1 MRAHWLGDI
10 FIGVE
15 NKHVL
20 KRAKKINLALQ
31 GGGAHGAF
39 TWGVL
44 DRLLE
49 DEQLKLDTVGGT
61 SAGALNAVAL
71 AEGMRIG
78 GRAGAKDKLHDIWKA
93 VHEAGVP
100 RFLRT
105 NPFLS
110 HLSNSDLGEKSM
122 AHLFKMMSPG
132 ELNPLN
138 LNPLRGI
145 LDAHIDFAELR
156 RSSPVQLML
165 AATDVATGEAVFFGN
180 GDLGVDAVLA
190 STCLPT
196 LQHTVVID
204 QKAYWDGGFSAN
216 PDLRCLASK
225 SRCSDTLVVLL
236 NPMKQDDVPTSA
248 TDIAAEVNRL
258 TFNQPLLRDIQLID
272 AVRRARPKLM
282 RHDKKYEA
290 LRQHRF
296 HLIEAGSYTS
306 QLAPSSKM
314 KPDWDMLTFL
324 REAGHDEADQWLQRH
339 RAMIGKRETANLPDL
354 FLNA

>member
-1 MRAHWLGDI
+1 MRTHWLWDV
-10 FIGVE
+10 FNGVE

-49 DEQLKLDTVGGT
+49 DEKLKLDTIGGT
-61 SAGALNAVAL
+61 SAGALNAIAM

-78 GRAGAKDKLHDIWKA
+78 GRAGAKDKLHDVWKA
-93 VHEAGVP
+93 VHEVGVP

-196 LQHTVVID
+196 LQQIG
-204 QKAYWDGGFSAN
+204 QGQPKRRQRPRLEQRAPSQR
-216 PDLRCLASK
+216 LR
-225 SRCSDTLVVLL
+225 
-236 NPMKQDDVPTSA
+236 
-248 TDIAAEVNRL
+248 I
-258 TFNQPLLRDIQLID
+258 
-272 AVRRARPKLM
+272 
-282 RHDKKYEA
+282 
-290 LRQHRF
+290 RQHSMI
-296 HLIEAGSYTS
+296 LNQKQISGVSS
-306 QLAPSSKM
+306 PSTAEHI
-314 KPDWDMLTFL
+314 ML
-324 REAGHDEADQWLQRH
+324 D
-339 RAMIGKRETANLPDL
+339 
-354 FLNA
+354 